1 MFKFKQKITGL
12 IGNDEKKDVK
22 TSNFWRALEMLL
34 INCKT
39 DLILT
44 WSANC
49 FIIANAID
57 SQVTAFAITEAKRFV
72 PVVTLSTQDNVK
84 LLDQL
89 NSSFKI
95 KINWNK
101 YQSKT
106 TKQAQNKYLD
116 YLIDPSSQETKQVF
130 YSVIWR

>member
-95 KINWNK
+95 KIN
-101 YQSKT
+101 
-106 TKQAQNKYLD
+106 
-116 YLIDPSSQETKQVF
+116 
-130 YSVIWR
+130 

>member
-1 MFKFKQKITGL
+1 
-12 IGNDEKKDVK
+12 
-22 TSNFWRALEMLL
+22 MLL

-57 SQVTAFAITEAKRFV
+57 SQVTAFAITEAKLFV

-106 TKQAQNKYLD
+106 TIQSQNKYLD

>member
-1 MFKFKQKITGL
+1 MM
-12 IGNDEKKDVK
+12 KKK
-22 TSNFWRALEMLL
+22 TLKHLSNFWRALEMLL

-44 WSANC
+44 WSTNC

-57 SQVTAFAITEAKRFV
+57 SQVTAFATTEAKPFV

-95 KINWNK
+95 KIN
-101 YQSKT
+101 
-106 TKQAQNKYLD
+106 
-116 YLIDPSSQETKQVF
+116 
-130 YSVIWR
+130 

>member
-1 MFKFKQKITGL
+1 
-12 IGNDEKKDVK
+12 
-22 TSNFWRALEMLL
+22 MLL

-44 WSANC
+44 WSTNC
-49 FIIANAID
+49 FVIANAID
-57 SQVTAFAITEAKRFV
+57 SQVTAFAITEAKPFV

-95 KINWNK
+95 KIN
-101 YQSKT
+101 
-106 TKQAQNKYLD
+106 
-116 YLIDPSSQETKQVF
+116 
-130 YSVIWR
+130 